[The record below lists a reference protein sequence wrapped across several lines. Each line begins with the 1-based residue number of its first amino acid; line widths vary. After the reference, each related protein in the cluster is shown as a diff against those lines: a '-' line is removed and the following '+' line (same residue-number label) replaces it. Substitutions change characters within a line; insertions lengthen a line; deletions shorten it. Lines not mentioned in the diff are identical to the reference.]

1 MSEKQPDVGG
11 LDIAPPPLP
20 TDPPPAEER
29 RKSLTFTTAWSTQP
43 STRKYSLND
52 LPHDYKEFQDE
63 IRPVDT
69 NQTGRVTK
77 TEDSHKAEGNT
88 DMSKDLSMDQ
98 DPTTVEHPKTDLDA
112 KLDQPLNPE
121 SNSKVEPKKEI
132 VFAHK
137 DPKPVPKS
145 VEKTKKVKET
155 PAGPSSN
162 PPTPNTAM
170 KMSCMEEEAI
180 RERLRTVLLRQ
191 TAQILEAEGV
201 GVKFTRDTFRRTFL
215 NKVAHQSI

>member
-11 LDIAPPPLP
+11 VDIAPPPLP

-77 TEDSHKAEGNT
+77 TEDSHKPEGNI

-98 DPTTVEHPKTDLDA
+98 DPTTVEPPKTDLDA
-112 KLDQPLNPE
+112 KLDQSLNPE

-215 NKVAHQSI
+215 NKVAH

>member
-11 LDIAPPPLP
+11 VDIAPPPLP

-52 LPHDYKEFQDE
+52 LPHDYKDFQDE

-98 DPTTVEHPKTDLDA
+98 DPTTAEPPKTDLDA
-112 KLDQPLNPE
+112 KLDQSLNPE

-215 NKVAHQSI
+215 NKVAH

>member
-1 MSEKQPDVGG
+1 MSEKQADVGG
-11 LDIAPPPLP
+11 VDIAPPPLP

-98 DPTTVEHPKTDLDA
+98 DPTTVESPKTDLDA
-112 KLDQPLNPE
+112 KLDQSLNPE

-215 NKVAHQSI
+215 NKVAH

>member
-11 LDIAPPPLP
+11 VDIAPPPLP

-52 LPHDYKEFQDE
+52 LPHDYKDFQDE

-88 DMSKDLSMDQ
+88 DMSKDSSMDQ
-98 DPTTVEHPKTDLDA
+98 DPTTAEPPKTDLDA
-112 KLDQPLNPE
+112 KLDQSLNPE
-121 SNSKVEPKKEI
+121 SNSKVEAKKEI

-215 NKVAHQSI
+215 NKVAH

>member
-11 LDIAPPPLP
+11 VDMAPPPLP
-20 TDPPPAEER
+20 TDPPPPAEER
-29 RKSLTFTTAWSTQP
+29 RKSLTFTSAWSTQP
-43 STRKYSLND
+43 SARKYSLND
-52 LPHDYKEFQDE
+52 LPHDYKEFQEE
-63 IRPVDT
+63 IRPKET
-69 NQTGRVTK
+69 SQTGSPIK
-77 TEDSHKAEGNT
+77 SEDSYKPQVDSG
-88 DMSKDLSMDQ
+88 MSKDLSMNT
-98 DPTTVEHPKTDLDA
+98 DPKTVEPPLVD
-112 KLDQPLNPE
+112 KLEQPQNPE

-145 VEKTKKVKET
+145 FEKAKKIKET

-180 RERLRTVLLRQ
+180 RERLRTLLLRQ

-215 NKVAHQSI
+215 NKVAH

>member
-11 LDIAPPPLP
+11 VDIAPPPLP

-88 DMSKDLSMDQ
+88 DMSKDLSMDL
-98 DPTTVEHPKTDLDA
+98 DPTTVEPPKTDLDA
-112 KLDQPLNPE
+112 KLDQSLNLE

-145 VEKTKKVKET
+145 VEKAKKVKET

-215 NKVAHQSI
+215 NKVAH

>member
-1 MSEKQPDVGG
+1 MSEKQPHVGG
-11 LDIAPPPLP
+11 VDMAPPPLP

-69 NQTGRVTK
+69 SQTGRVTE
-77 TEDSHKAEGNT
+77 TEGDSEL
-88 DMSKDLSMDQ
+88 SKDPSMNK
-98 DPTTVEHPKTDLDA
+98 DPTTVEPPETDLDA
-112 KLDQPLNPE
+112 KLDQSQNPE

-145 VEKTKKVKET
+145 VEKAKKVKET

-180 RERLRTVLLRQ
+180 RERLRTLLLRQ

-215 NKVAHQSI
+215 NKVQ

>member
-11 LDIAPPPLP
+11 VDIAPPPLP

-77 TEDSHKAEGNT
+77 TDDSHKAEGNT
-88 DMSKDLSMDQ
+88 DMSKDLSMGQ
-98 DPTTVEHPKTDLDA
+98 DPTTVETPKTDLDA
-112 KLDQPLNPE
+112 KLDQSLNPE

-215 NKVAHQSI
+215 NKVAH

>member
-11 LDIAPPPLP
+11 VDIAPPPLP

-88 DMSKDLSMDQ
+88 DMSKDLSMDP
-98 DPTTVEHPKTDLDA
+98 DPTTVEPPKTDLDA
-112 KLDQPLNPE
+112 KLDQSMNPE

-155 PAGPSSN
+155 PPGPSSN

-215 NKVAHQSI
+215 NKVAH

>member
-11 LDIAPPPLP
+11 VDIAPPPLP

-63 IRPVDT
+63 LRPVDT

-77 TEDSHKAEGNT
+77 TEDSHTAEGNT
-88 DMSKDLSMDQ
+88 DKSKDLSMDQ
-98 DPTTVEHPKTDLDA
+98 DPTTVETPKTDLDA
-112 KLDQPLNPE
+112 KLDQSLNPE

-145 VEKTKKVKET
+145 VEKTKKLKET

-215 NKVAHQSI
+215 NKVAQ

>member
-11 LDIAPPPLP
+11 VDIAPPPLP

-98 DPTTVEHPKTDLDA
+98 DPTTVEPPKTDLDA
-112 KLDQPLNPE
+112 KLDQSLNTE
-121 SNSKVEPKKEI
+121 SNSKNEPKKEI

-215 NKVAHQSI
+215 NKVAH

>member
-11 LDIAPPPLP
+11 VDIAPPPLP

-77 TEDSHKAEGNT
+77 TEDSHTAEGNT

-98 DPTTVEHPKTDLDA
+98 DPTTVETPKTDLDA
-112 KLDQPLNPE
+112 KLDQSLNPE

-155 PAGPSSN
+155 LAGPSSN

-215 NKVAHQSI
+215 NKVAH

>member
-11 LDIAPPPLP
+11 VDIAPPPLP

-77 TEDSHKAEGNT
+77 TEDSHKAEANT
-88 DMSKDLSMDQ
+88 AVSKDLSMDQ
-98 DPTTVEHPKTDLDA
+98 DRTTVEPPKTDLDA
-112 KLDQPLNPE
+112 KLDHSLNPE
-121 SNSKVEPKKEI
+121 SNSNVEPKKEI

-215 NKVAHQSI
+215 NKVAH